1 MCGPPIS
8 QSAWIVRRRVKSSR
22 YSSGIFPKSFG
33 SMRSV
38 NCATEPASF
47 LCPLAAELPVLR
59 ALHERSVEHLGDVHG
74 LDLLVDLTEDLD
86 RVLELVDLG
95 VQVRDGHLVHEEVVC
110 VVQSVLV
117 VELEIFPEHRDRTR
131 LVALHLQPV

>member
-38 NCATEPASF
+38 NCATDAPPS
-47 LCPLAAELPVLR
+47 LLLAAELLVLR
-59 ALHERSVEHLGDVHG
+59 ALHERAVQHLGDVHS
-74 LDLLVDLTEDLD
+74 LDLVVRLAEDLD
-86 RVLELVDLG
+86 RVLELCHLWVE
-95 VQVRDGHLVHEEVVC
+95 VRQGQLVHEEVVR
-110 VVQSVLV
+110 VVQRVLV
-117 VELEIFPEHRDRTR
+117 VELE
-131 LVALHLQPV
+131 V

>member
-38 NCATEPASF
+38 NCATDSPPFCA
-47 LCPLAAELPVLR
+47 LAAELAVLR
-59 ALHERSVEHLGDVHG
+59 ALHERSVEHLRDVHG
-74 LDLLVDLTEDLD
+74 LDLVVGFAKYFD
-86 RVLELVDLG
+86 RVLELGDVR
-95 VQVRDGHLVHEEVVC
+95 VQVRDGHLVHEEVV
-110 VVQSVLV
+110 
-117 VELEIFPEHRDRTR
+117 R
-131 LVALHLQPV
+131 